1 MKDNPFLYL
10 SFVMQYSCTNLDY
23 ELKWDSAEKRDVQQ
37 LKNKKLNRPSIV
49 KNTLMLFFS
58 LHLLL
63 PAAITIALHPVF
75 TKQTKILIANIL
87 GNYMIPNLTS
97 RLHCVI

>member
-1 MKDNPFLYL
+1 MKDNPLSDL
-10 SFVMQYSCTNLDY
+10 SFVMQYSCTNLGY
-23 ELKWDSAEKRDVQQ
+23 ELKFDSAEKRDVQQ

-63 PAAITIALHPVF
+63 PAAITIDLHPVF